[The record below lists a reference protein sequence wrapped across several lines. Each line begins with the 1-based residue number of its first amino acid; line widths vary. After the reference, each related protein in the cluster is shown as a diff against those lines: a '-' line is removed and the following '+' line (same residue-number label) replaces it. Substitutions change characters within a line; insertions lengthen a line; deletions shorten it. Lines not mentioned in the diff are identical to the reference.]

1 MHRSLCMIRQHRGP
15 VMLGLLAL
23 AGCTGSIGPVGEG
36 GIDPNRG
43 TGGGGQ
49 EPARPGEAR
58 GDLAPT
64 TLRRLTRAQYN
75 NTVRDLLGIGGDPA
89 AGFGLDE
96 DEGGFAANAKAPIKE
111 LQLEKYREVAE
122 DLGAKAVADMARLV
136 PCAPPARPEA
146 ECLGE
151 LLRDFGKRA
160 YRRPLTAEETEQYR
174 TLFAVGREGGD
185 FASGL
190 SLVVSTMLQSP
201 HFLYRP
207 ELGDLG
213 RAGREGLPLTH
224 YETASRLSYFLQ
236 NTMPDQ
242 ELFAAAEAGRLGSA
256 DEVAAQ
262 ARRLI
267 ESPKARDSVVSFY
280 LQWLQV
286 DDLLTV
292 EKDPEVYP
300 MFTPE
305 VRAAMRE
312 EIVEFVDQVGRRTD
326 SGGGTLEALLT
337 ARYSFLRGP
346 LFGLYGVPAATGGN
360 ATSLRR
366 TELPEGQR
374 AGVLTLAGVLSKHG
388 HPDQSSPVARGYVI
402 SDRLLCVV
410 PPEPPQDVD
419 ATVPKPDP
427 NVSTRVR
434 FEQHR
439 TKPECAACH
448 ALMDP
453 LGLAFES
460 FDGIGRF
467 RTMDGRV
474 PVDASSELSGTD
486 QDGPV
491 KNAVELVERLSRSS
505 EVRSCMT
512 RQWFRYALGRL
523 DTEGDRPALQAALAA
538 FARDGHRLPDLMVAL
553 AASHPFRFRR
563 PIDLP

>member
-1 MHRSLCMIRQHRGP
+1 MHRSLRVIRQLGGP
-15 VMLGLLAL
+15 VMLGLAAL
-23 AGCTGSIGPVGEG
+23 AGCTGSIGAPG
-36 GIDPNRG
+36 G
-43 TGGGGQ
+43 TGPNGENRPPQ
-49 EPARPGEAR
+49 VEPPRPGEAR
-58 GDLAPT
+58 GELAPT

-75 NTVRDLLGIGGDPA
+75 NTVRDLLGVGGDPA

-96 DEGGFAANAKAPIKE
+96 DEGGFAANSRAPIKE

-122 DLGAKAVADMARLV
+122 DLASKAAADMGRLV
-136 PCAPPARPEA
+136 PCAPPAGA
-146 ECLGE
+146 EPACLDE
-151 LLRDFGKRA
+151 FLRDFGKRA
-160 YRRPLTAEETEQYR
+160 YRRPLTGEEADLYR
-174 TLFAVGREGGD
+174 SLFAVGREGGD
-185 FASGL
+185 FASGIA
-190 SLVVSTMLQSP
+190 LVVSTMLQSP
-201 HFLYRP
+201 NFLYRP
-207 ELGDLG
+207 ELGDPM
-213 RAGREGLPLTH
+213 RAGREGMPLTQ

-242 ELFAAAEAGRLGSA
+242 DLFAAAEAGRLGTA

-267 ESPKARDSVVSFY
+267 ESPRARDSVVSFY

-286 DDLLTV
+286 DDLLSV

-312 EIVEFVDQVGRRTD
+312 EIEEFVDQVGRRTD
-326 SGGGTLEALLT
+326 AGGGTLEALLT

-346 LFGLYGVPAATGGN
+346 LFGLYGVQAAAGGN
-360 ATSLRR
+360 AAGLRR
-366 TELPEGQR
+366 TDLPEGQR
-374 AGVLTLAGVLSKHG
+374 AGVLTLAGIMAKHG

-419 ATVPKPDP
+419 AAVPKPDP

-460 FDGIGRF
+460 FDGMGRF
-467 RTMDGRV
+467 RTMDGLVRV
-474 PVDASSELSGTD
+474 DSTSELRGTD

-491 KNAVELVERLSRSS
+491 ENAVELVGRLARSS
-505 EVRSCMT
+505 EVRACMT

-523 DTEGDRPALQAALAA
+523 DTEGDQPAIKAAIEA
-538 FARDGHRLPDLMVAL
+538 FSRNGHRLPDLMVAL

-563 PIDLP
+563 PLAQP

>member
-1 MHRSLCMIRQHRGP
+1 MSRSLGVIRRFRAP
-15 VMLGLLAL
+15 LVLGLISL
-23 AGCTGSIGPVGEG
+23 AGCTGSIGSSGDGDGTVSTGAGGSQSPGAVG
-36 GIDPNRG
+36 
-43 TGGGGQ
+43 Q
-49 EPARPGEAR
+49 AR

-75 NTVRDLLGIGGDPA
+75 NTVRDLLGLTGDVA
-89 AGFGLDE
+89 ASFGLDE
-96 DEGGFAANAKAPIKE
+96 DEGGFAANAKAPVKE
-111 LQLEKYREVAE
+111 LQLEKYREAAE
-122 DLGAKAVADMARLV
+122 ELAVKALADLPRLA

-146 ECLGE
+146 ECLDE
-151 LLRDFGKRA
+151 FLRDFGKRA
-160 YRRPLTAEETEQYR
+160 YRRPLAADELDRYR
-174 TLFAVGREGGD
+174 ALFAVGREGSD
-185 FASGL
+185 FAGGL
-190 SLVVSTMLQSP
+190 GLVVSTMLQSP
-201 HFLYRP
+201 NFLYRP
-207 ELGDLG
+207 ELGDPARG
-213 RAGREGLPLTH
+213 GKEGLPLSH
-224 YETASRLSYFLQ
+224 HETASRLSYYLQ

-242 ELFAAAEAGRLGSA
+242 ELFAAADAGRLGTA
-256 DEVAAQ
+256 EQVAAQ
-262 ARRLI
+262 ARRLL
-267 ESPKARDSVVSFY
+267 ESPRARDSVVSFY

-305 VRAAMRE
+305 LRAAMRE
-312 EIVEFVDQVGRRTD
+312 EIEEFVDQVARRTD

-337 ARYSFLRGP
+337 ARFSFLRGP
-346 LFGLYGVPAATGGN
+346 LYGLYGVPAAAGG
-360 ATSLRR
+360 AGLRR
-366 TELPEGQR
+366 TDLPDGQR
-374 AGVLTLAGVLSKHG
+374 AGVLTMAGVMAKHG

-410 PPEPPQDVD
+410 PPEPPENVD
-419 ATVPKPDP
+419 AAVPKPDP

-460 FDGIGRF
+460 YDGIGRF

-474 PVDASSELSGTD
+474 PVDASSELRGTD
-486 QDGPV
+486 QDG
-491 KNAVELVERLSRSS
+491 AVEGALDLVGRLAQAR
-505 EVRSCMT
+505 EVRACMA

-523 DTEGDRPALQAALAA
+523 DGEGDRPAIAAVIEA

-563 PIDLP
+563 PVDLP